1 MNGRFALEA
10 ASCSTP
16 IMMPLSMSTADNTF
30 RIERTY
36 LILAYA
42 NVISVIDVSVDT

>member
-1 MNGRFALEA
+1 
-10 ASCSTP
+10 
-16 IMMPLSMSTADNTF
+16 MSTVGNAF
-30 RIERTY
+30 KIERTY